1 MDSPRLHSPPLWS
14 LQGHPQPSGNLFSGV
29 PPPISTLFAGDY
41 NSWYRPRVLLALPS
55 PSLRLFFVLL
65 QPICWSPSSFNSSKS
80 LETLHLRV
88 DSIPLL
94 FIKVLYLYL
103 NLFSQP
109 HLGFPRPPTNLQK
122 HYLPDNP
129 QPKIQRG
136 QQESKNGTPAKIRPH
151 INT

>member
-14 LQGHPQPSGNLFSGV
+14 LQGHPQPSSNLFSGV

-65 QPICWSPSSFNSSKS
+65 QPICWSPSSYNSSNS

-109 HLGFPRPPTNLQK
+109 ISVSLCHPSTYRSTIYQTIHSPRSGE
-122 HYLPDNP
+122 DNRS
-129 QPKIQRG
+129 QRMEH
-136 QQESKNGTPAKIRPH
+136 QQR
-151 INT
+151 